1 MKKQNSIDIPADVP
15 SHAAQEYLHNYQA
28 ITKPSNRLFLFAADQ
43 KIEHLNEDFYGPDI
57 HPDVHHVDHLFEIAQ
72 QGKIGAFA
80 THLGLIA
87 RYGKQYPSINY
98 IVKLNAK
105 TNLIPAKQRDP
116 ISQELWSVNDVVN
129 MKEQSDLNIR
139 GIGFSIYLGSEF
151 EHEML
156 AQAAEAIFNAHQ
168 HGLIT
173 ILWAYLRGK
182 SIEDDQDPFLIA
194 GAAGVAT
201 SLGADFVKIKP
212 PHATKALSNTDALKL
227 ACDAAGNT
235 KVICSGQAKDEPHH
249 FLQTVYDQL
258 KAGTS
263 GCAIGRNIF
272 QRSEPEAIA
281 MTEALSALVHDNASV
296 ERALEFYRKALSIK

>member
-1 MKKQNSIDIPADVP
+1 MKKQNSINIPADVP
-15 SHAAQEYLHNYQA
+15 SQAVQEYLQNYQA
-28 ITKPSNRLFLFAADQ
+28 ITGPNNRLLLFAADQ

-57 HPDVHHVDHLFEIAQ
+57 HSDVRHVDHLFEIAQ
-72 QGKIGAFA
+72 RGKIGAIA

-87 RYGKQYPSINY
+87 RYGNQYPSINY

-105 TNLIPAKQRDP
+105 TNLISAKQRNP
-116 ISQELWSVNDVVN
+116 ISQELWGIHDVVTI
-129 MKEQSDLNIR
+129 KKQSQLNIR
-139 GIGFSIYLGSEF
+139 GIGFSLYLGSEF
-151 EHEML
+151 EHKML

-182 SIEDDQDPFLIA
+182 SIKDDQNPLLIA

-212 PHATKALSNTDALKL
+212 PHATKSLNNTEALKL

-235 KVICSGQAKDEPHH
+235 KVICAGQAKDEPHH

-258 KAGTS
+258 NAGTS

-272 QRSEPEAIA
+272 QRSTPEAIA
-281 MTEALSALVHDNASV
+281 MTEALSALIHDNASV
-296 ERALEFYRKALSIK
+296 EKAFELYRKASSLL

>member
-15 SHAAQEYLHNYQA
+15 SHAAQEYLNNYQA
-28 ITKPSNRLFLFAADQ
+28 ITGPSNRLFLFAADQ
-43 KIEHLNEDFYGPDI
+43 KIEHLNEDFYGTKIPT
-57 HPDVHHVDHLFEIAQ
+57 DVRHVKHLFEIAQ
-72 QGKIGAFA
+72 KGKIGAIA

-87 RYGKQYPSINY
+87 RYGNQYPSINY

-105 TNLIPAKQRDP
+105 TNLIPPKQRDP
-116 ISQELWSVNDVVN
+116 ISQELWSVHDVVT
-129 MKEQSDLNIR
+129 MKEQSNLNIR

-182 SIEDDQDPFLIA
+182 VIKDDQDPILIS
-194 GAAGVAT
+194 GAAGVAP

-212 PHATKALSNTDALKL
+212 PHATKALNNSDALKL
-227 ACDAAGNT
+227 VCDAAGNT
-235 KVICSGQAKDEPHH
+235 KVICAGQAKDEPHH

-258 KAGTS
+258 KAGSS

-272 QRSEPEAIA
+272 QRSTIEAIA
-281 MTEALSALVHDNASV
+281 ITEALSALIHDNASV
-296 ERALEFYRKALSIK
+296 EKAFEYYRKTSSIK